1 MKKHLPHRAWLSALE
16 AGDQVTRTSRSQH
29 STSRG
34 FRWDFSYPFLAVLLL
49 FDVAAALFPS
59 RLKTCFSLSGPSGCQ
74 WPPWDVQTAVFCF
87 DAAYLSLLHAHL
99 GALPNSAE
107 SGRKEMSK
115 SYQEWNSIET
125 SGLLES
131 VSKLQSPWLAG
142 GRVIFKKKKKSG
154 PKKGEKHLL
163 FCKLTM
169 WKQLAGFYVLSLIWA
184 EAFFSLDRF
193 AQAGDKVTKKSLSY
207 WENWYGCSG
216 WVCHF
221 GVTVWQ
227 ADSFQESLDS
237 KFNLKVNTVSFTQL
251 TYQ

>member
-1 MKKHLPHRAWLSALE
+1 MNKHLPHRAWLSALE

-74 WPPWDVQTAVFCF
+74 WPPWDVQTAVFCY

-125 SGLLES
+125 SELLES

-142 GRVIFKKKKKSG
+142 GRVIFKKKKKKWTQKRREAS
-154 PKKGEKHLL
+154 PFLQINYVEATYRLL
-163 FCKLTM
+163 RPF
-169 WKQLAGFYVLSLIWA
+169 
-184 EAFFSLDRF
+184 
-193 AQAGDKVTKKSLSY
+193 
-207 WENWYGCSG
+207 
-216 WVCHF
+216 
-221 GVTVWQ
+221 
-227 ADSFQESLDS
+227 
-237 KFNLKVNTVSFTQL
+237 FNLGRSFLQFGQVCL
-251 TYQ
+251 SWR